1 MKIWKNRNKKE
12 GIRVKKVFI
21 VLIAGLT
28 IIGSGLFLGNLF
40 FSKEEEKE
48 PSTIATT
55 EEIKPEL
62 FLDIEILEPN
72 QEESQQETTINELYR
87 GELDFQH
94 ADPTKPYLITVQF
107 TDKEK
112 REFLGPDKQPL
123 RLEKEVTL
131 GKEQGIAFLAVK
143 GNKPMLAHIQ
153 KLKDVQVSASLKEK
167 E

>member
-1 MKIWKNRNKKE
+1 M
-12 GIRVKKVFI
+12 KKVFI
-21 VLIAGLT
+21 VVVVGLT
-28 IIGSGLFLGNLF
+28 IIGSGLFVGNLF

-48 PSTIATT
+48 PSTTITTT
-55 EEIKPEL
+55 EELKPEL
-62 FLDIEILEPN
+62 FLDIEILESN
-72 QEESQQETTINELYR
+72 QEERQQETTINELYQ

-107 TDKEK
+107 IDKEK
-112 REFLGPDKQPL
+112 REFFGPDKQPL
-123 RLEKEVTL
+123 QLEKEITL
-131 GKEQGIAFLAVK
+131 GKEQGTVFLVVK

>member
-1 MKIWKNRNKKE
+1 MKIWKNRKKRE

-28 IIGSGLFLGNLF
+28 IIGSGLFVGNLF

-48 PSTIATT
+48 SSTIATT
-55 EEIKPEL
+55 EELKPEL
-62 FLDIEILEPN
+62 FLDTEILESN
-72 QEESQQETTINELYR
+72 QESQQETTVNELYR

-94 ADPTKPYLITVQF
+94 ADPTKSYLITVRF
-107 TDKEK
+107 IDKEK
-112 REFLGPDKQPL
+112 REFFGPDKQPL

-131 GKEQGIAFLAVK
+131 GKEQGIVFLVVK

>member
-1 MKIWKNRNKKE
+1 M
-12 GIRVKKVFI
+12 
-21 VLIAGLT
+21 T
-28 IIGSGLFLGNLF
+28 IIGSGLFVGNLF

-48 PSTIATT
+48 SSTIATT
-55 EEIKPEL
+55 EELKPEL
-62 FLDIEILEPN
+62 FLDTEILEQN
-72 QEESQQETTINELYR
+72 QESHQETGINELYR

-107 TDKEK
+107 IDKEK
-112 REFLGPDKQPL
+112 REFVGPDKQPL

-131 GKEQGIAFLAVK
+131 GKEQGTVFLVVK

>member
-1 MKIWKNRNKKE
+1 M
-12 GIRVKKVFI
+12 KKVFI

-28 IIGSGLFLGNLF
+28 IIGSGLFVGNLF
-40 FSKEEEKE
+40 FSKGEKKE
-48 PSTIATT
+48 LSTTITTT
-55 EEIKPEL
+55 EELNPEL
-62 FLDIEILEPN
+62 FLDIEILESN
-72 QEESQQETTINELYR
+72 QESQQEITINELYR

-94 ADPTKPYLITVQF
+94 AYPTKPYLITVQF
-107 TDKEK
+107 IDKEK
-112 REFLGPDKQPL
+112 REFFGPDKQPL

-131 GKEQGIAFLAVK
+131 GKEQGTVFLVVK